1 MSFAGKTSAFLGL
14 ACLLVVSACSSS
26 GEGLLARTA
35 PQLGALIGLGDDKPK
50 APPKKITRAQLNAVP
65 FATISLARK
74 ETEDR
79 KSFIVPV
86 ANNNG
91 YLTYRQPSGRGVVL
105 FGNLLTSTKG
115 LGLNLAAVKHQIDDP
130 VAVKTPVVEWP
141 GVVTRNYQLS
151 LASRPN
157 YEITVVCTLAIAAR
171 ERIEVVELF
180 FDVTR
185 IVETCRNSRR
195 EFTNTYWVGDDGQVW
210 QSEQWAG
217 PELGLLVIQTVRP
230 FG

>member
-1 MSFAGKTSAFLGL
+1 MSFARKTYALLGL
-14 ACLLVVSACSSS
+14 VCLLGLSACSSS
-26 GEGLLARTA
+26 GEGLLARTV
-35 PQLGALIGLGDDKPK
+35 PQLEALVGLGDEKPK
-50 APPKKITRAQLNAVP
+50 APPVQITRAQLDKIP

-74 ETEDR
+74 EEEDR
-79 KSFIVPV
+79 KSFIVAV

-91 YLTYRQPSGRGVVL
+91 YLTYQQTGGRSVVL
-105 FGNLLTSTKG
+105 FGNLLTSTNG
-115 LGLNLAAVKHQIDDP
+115 LGLDLAAVKHQSDDP

-157 YEITVVCTLAIAAR
+157 YEVTVVCTRAIVAR
-171 ERIEVVELF
+171 ESIVVLELS

-185 IVETCRNSRR
+185 VVETCRNTRR
-195 EFTNTYWVGDDGQVW
+195 EFKNTYWVGDDGQVW

-217 PELGLLVIQTVRP
+217 PELGMFVIQTVRP